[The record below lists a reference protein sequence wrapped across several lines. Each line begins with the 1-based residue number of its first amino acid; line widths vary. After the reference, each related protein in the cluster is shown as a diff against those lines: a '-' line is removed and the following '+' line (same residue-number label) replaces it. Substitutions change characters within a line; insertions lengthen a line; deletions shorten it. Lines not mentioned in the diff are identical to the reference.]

1 MWPAERWLSQLQ
13 VWRLATPAIPM
24 SLPGPYVL
32 RPNNPHRDAHK
43 DPLRCHLLVCTSHV
57 TGASDSCMGGE
68 MGKQFLW
75 APYRPSCFSQHSWHA
90 RSKRVSSQHLRH
102 SLPLRVAR
110 CTRHSPIRLTAC
122 LVPPQ
127 LLCPGGHLPWLPSLW
142 FSMHENPLPS
152 SPEGSLKA
160 PSARRPLP
168 TSPSSETPTQSVHLH
183 PLIIPAAGHPPSLLL
198 GSSKAV
204 PSSAA
209 HRGCVNMEPEGSA
222 GREAVLELPVHLPLQ
237 GDYHPGLP
245 FQVLL

>member
-1 MWPAERWLSQLQ
+1 
-13 VWRLATPAIPM
+13 M
-24 SLPGPYVL
+24 SLGHQTPVWGEKWGNSFCGLLTGLPASVSTPGTPGV
-32 RPNNPHRDAHK
+32 RGFPHSTRD
-43 DPLRCHLLVCTSHV
+43 T
-57 TGASDSCMGGE
+57 
-68 MGKQFLW
+68 
-75 APYRPSCFSQHSWHA
+75 PS
-90 RSKRVSSQHLRH
+90 
-102 SLPLRVAR
+102 PRVAH
-110 CTRHSPIRLTAC
+110 CSSHSPIRLTAC

-168 TSPSSETPTQSVHLH
+168 ASPSSETPTQSVHLH

-222 GREAVLELPVHLPLQ
+222 GREAVLKLPVHLPLQ